1 MKVLRP
7 EEAIRRELVVS
18 VGTAYTHHLTTSP
31 LKPSTVHLQY
41 ATLQKEKT
49 CCANAMS
56 L

>member
-7 EEAIRRELVVS
+7 DEAIRRELVVS
-18 VGTAYTHHLTTSP
+18 VGTAHTHHLTTKTLDSLSP
-31 LKPSTVHLQY
+31 IMLHFRK
-41 ATLQKEKT
+41 KKT